1 MRILVVNK
9 FYWEKGGSERV
20 LFDLAHGYAAAG
32 HEVIP
37 FAMASAR
44 NLPTPWAD
52 RFAPEV
58 RWDGGGPLAALR
70 AAAGVIHSGEAK
82 RRLAALL
89 RDARPDVAHLHNF
102 HHQLSPSIVD
112 ALREA
117 GVPAV
122 HTLHDYKIVCPN
134 YLLFTEGAVCTRC
147 AGGRFAH
154 AIVHRCVRG
163 SAAASAVAAAESA
176 WHRARR
182 TLERGIRVFV
192 SPSRFLA
199 AQARAMGFGG
209 RIEVVPNGLDAAAIP
224 AAAAPGDGFLYAG
237 RLAREKG
244 VATLVDAV
252 RGDPALAVT
261 IAGDGPDA
269 AALRGAAADA
279 PDRVRFA
286 GALPRAAVL
295 ERVRAARAVVMPSL
309 WQENAPMAALE
320 AAASG
325 VPVVATRRGG
335 LPEIVR
341 DGENG
346 ILVPPGD
353 PEALARALRTL
364 QDSPDLAA
372 RLGRRG
378 REIAETEYRLS
389 DQVTRMLEL
398 LAEVAPS
405 GSR

>member
-20 LFDLAHGYAAAG
+20 LFDLAHAYAAAG

-37 FAMASAR
+37 FSMASPR
-44 NLPTPWAD
+44 NLPTPWAG

-58 RWDGGGPLAALR
+58 RWEGGGPLASLR
-70 AAAGVIHSGEAK
+70 AAAGVIHSREAK
-82 RRLAALL
+82 RHLAALL

-134 YLLFTEGAVCTRC
+134 YLLFTEGAVCERC
-147 AGGRFAH
+147 AGGRFGH
-154 AIVHRCVRG
+154 AIAHRCVRG
-163 SAAASAVAAAESA
+163 SVAASAVAAVESA

-199 AQARAMGFGG
+199 DRARAMGFRG
-209 RIEVVPNGLDAAAIP
+209 RLEVVPNGLDAAAVRP
-224 AAAAPGDGFLYAG
+224 ATGPGEGFLYAG
-237 RLAREKG
+237 RLALEKG
-244 VATLVDAV
+244 VATLVEAV
-252 RGDPALAVT
+252 RRDPALTVT
-261 IAGDGPDA
+261 IAGDGPEAEALRHA
-269 AALRGAAADA
+269 AAGA
-279 PDRVRFA
+279 PERIRFA
-286 GALPRAAVL
+286 GALPRAEVL

-309 WQENAPMAALE
+309 WHENAPLAALE
-320 AAASG
+320 AAASA
-325 VPVVATRRGG
+325 VPVVASRRGG

-341 DGENG
+341 DDENG

-353 PEALARALRTL
+353 PEALAKALRSL

-378 REIAETEYRLS
+378 REIAAGEYRLS
-389 DQVTRMLEL
+389 DQVARMLEL
-398 LAEVAPS
+398 LAEVASS

>member
-37 FAMASAR
+37 FAMASPR

-58 RWDGGGPLAALR
+58 RWEGGGGLATLR

-122 HTLHDYKIVCPN
+122 HTLHDYKVVCPN
-134 YLLFTEGAVCTRC
+134 YLLFTRGDVCRRC
-147 AGGRFAH
+147 AGGRYLQAV
-154 AIVHRCVRG
+154 VHRCVRG
-163 SAAASAVAAAESA
+163 SAAASAVAAVESA

-192 SPSRFLA
+192 APSRFLA
-199 AQARAMGFGG
+199 DEVRAMGFRG
-209 RIEVVPNGLDAAAIP
+209 RLEVVPNGLDVDAIP
-224 AAAAPGDGFLYAG
+224 AATRPGEGFLYAG
-237 RLAREKG
+237 RLAHEKG
-244 VATLVDAV
+244 VATLVEAALA
-252 RGDPALAVT
+252 DPALGVT

-269 AALRGAAADA
+269 DALRRAAARA
-279 PDRVRFA
+279 PDRVRFC
-286 GALPRAAVL
+286 GALPRAELLARL
-295 ERVRAARAVVMPSL
+295 RSARAVVMPSL
-309 WQENAPMAALE
+309 WHENAPLAALE
-320 AAASG
+320 AAASA
-325 VPVVATRRGG
+325 VPVIASRRGG

-353 PEALARALRTL
+353 PEALAKAMRSL

-378 REIAETEYRLS
+378 RAIAAGEYRVS
-389 DQVTRMLEL
+389 DQVARMLEL
-398 LAEVAPS
+398 LAEVASS